1 MTTAIDMELI
11 ISEKP
16 FQASMILGLLRS
28 TLRAGSSA
36 DEESFSEDENE
47 DGESEE
53 TAKQHDPG
61 LSLSSSFEKISAEI
75 ARRVGETQKGFA
87 VDNISLLD
95 FNRNKGSNAG
105 NVSHHD
111 IVYRALILIKHLLQ
125 QAMAPRQE
133 VNTFFQQMGYVLARM
148 GANS

>member
-1 MTTAIDMELI
+1 MKIQNTKALVIQFLELI
-11 ISEKP
+11 EAW
-16 FQASMILGLLRS
+16 QLC
-28 TLRAGSSA
+28 
-36 DEESFSEDENE
+36 
-47 DGESEE
+47 
-53 TAKQHDPG
+53 
-61 LSLSSSFEKISAEI
+61 
-75 ARRVGETQKGFA
+75 
-87 VDNISLLD
+87 LLD